1 MHRENHSIALQW
13 FKAFNHK
20 DLRGLLSLYHDD
32 ARHFSPRLKD
42 RKPETEGW
50 IQGKLDLGAWWDE
63 AFQKYDR
70 LRYVAGKI
78 ITDPNHVWT
87 EYVRIADQEPQTVV
101 KEEFDI
107 VERRIKESRVMPQTS
122 KD

>member
-32 ARHFSPRLKD
+32 ARDYDPSQS
-42 RKPETEGW
+42 PETEGW
-50 IQGKLDLGAWWDE
+50 ITGKVNIGRSFDE
-63 AFQKYDR
+63 IFQRYDR
-70 LRYVAGKI
+70 LRNVAGKI
-78 ITDPNHVWT
+78 ITDPNHVWA
-87 EYVRIADQEPQTVV
+87 EYVRIADQEPQSVV
-101 KEEFDI
+101 KKEFDI
-107 VERRIKESRVMPQTS
+107 VERRIKESRVIPQAS